1 MKESSD
7 PDLGPEK
14 TRKAW
19 QQHRARAAAQFAAH
33 GACLTPLREAV
44 LHEIACSAQPLGA
57 YEIAARLGRVLGK
70 TVAPNSVYRVLD
82 VLMACAVV
90 RRVES
95 LQAYCMVSPSAGSGS
110 VLLMCE
116 GCGAVEA
123 VEASVIEEAVDLQTR
138 AAHFRTLRKVMEVTG
153 ICQTCDETGKDQA

>member
-1 MKESSD
+1 MNDVS
-7 PDLGPEK
+7 GPQADHANP
-14 TRKAW
+14 RRDW
-19 QQHRARAAAQFAAH
+19 PQHRARAAAQLAAH
-33 GACLTPLREAV
+33 GTCLTPFREAV

-57 YEIAARLGRVLGK
+57 YEIAARLGKGLGK

-95 LQAYCMVSPSAGSGS
+95 RQAYCLADPAAGAGS

-123 VEASVIEEAVDLQTR
+123 VEASAIAEAVDLQTR
-138 AAHFRTLRKVMEVTG
+138 AAHFRALRKVMEVTG
-153 ICQTCDETGKDQA
+153 ICQACDETGKGPA